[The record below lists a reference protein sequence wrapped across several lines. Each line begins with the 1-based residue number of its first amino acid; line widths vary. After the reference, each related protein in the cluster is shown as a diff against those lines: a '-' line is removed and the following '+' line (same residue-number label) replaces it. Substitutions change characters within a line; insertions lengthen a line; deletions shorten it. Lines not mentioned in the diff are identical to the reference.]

1 MKVAKEDLGKF
12 IVRKRGKTMSS
23 RQLALKCNISPAY
36 MSDIER
42 GRRIPK
48 LNVLT
53 SISKNLNLT
62 QEETYYLFDLAAV
75 GSSNRVS
82 YDIVEYIMKNDSLR
96 NCIREAINMGR
107 DDVWDKT
114 LELINRE

>member
-1 MKVAKEDLGKF
+1 
-12 IVRKRGKTMSS
+12 MSS